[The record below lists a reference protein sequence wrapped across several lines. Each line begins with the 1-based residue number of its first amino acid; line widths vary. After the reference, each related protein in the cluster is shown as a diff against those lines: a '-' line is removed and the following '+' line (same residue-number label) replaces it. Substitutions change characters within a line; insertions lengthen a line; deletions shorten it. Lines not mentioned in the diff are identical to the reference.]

1 MRWQAPALQKEIWRK
16 DLFGKQ
22 FEVKDN
28 PGAFEEARSLIFK
41 QSVFN
46 WWHVCA
52 ISVGEQRLEHAHRDL
67 AASVGRMYFLQLVWR
82 RDDGPLLTGFADG
95 AEAVVSG
102 SPSIMY
108 SSVGYHEE
116 LRKIEANPRP
126 WILQVQGR
134 MAADRATPPGKL
146 LEMNTHNMLQP
157 HFAEAWTLVG
167 LLSRQPA
174 KFGRLLM
181 AMRTGVPELQA
192 IEKIY
197 DWDEKKLTAEW
208 RSVRHGPGKQEIT

>member
-1 MRWQAPALQKEIWRK
+1 
-16 DLFGKQ
+16 
-22 FEVKDN
+22 
-28 PGAFEEARSLIFK
+28 
-41 QSVFN
+41 
-46 WWHVCA
+46 
-52 ISVGEQRLEHAHRDL
+52 
-67 AASVGRMYFLQLVWR
+67 
-82 RDDGPLLTGFADG
+82 
-95 AEAVVSG
+95 
-102 SPSIMY
+102 
-108 SSVGYHEE
+108 
-116 LRKIEANPRP
+116 
-126 WILQVQGR
+126 

-181 AMRTGVPELQA
+181 AMRTGVPELEA

-208 RSVRHGPGKQEIT
+208 GVYVMGQGNKK